1 MNKKISVGAAIVV
14 VALSVLI
21 TFQLTYIGVNNKYE
35 KALSELKDT
44 QLLYDKLAS
53 VDALYRSS
61 YIGEIDE
68 TALVDSVLKGYVDG
82 TGDKYGAYYNKDE
95 FAQIVKDSNAELVG
109 IGINVIYDY
118 EYSAIRI
125 INVMPDSPA
134 LEAGVMPG
142 DLIAYVSGQPMTEL
156 GYSSALSMLRGE
168 EKTFAEMTVLRDGK
182 LVDFKIE
189 RRKITDYTVYSH
201 VYSGDS
207 DIGVVQILEFDN
219 GTPLQFK
226 AALRELE
233 GKGVK
238 KLVFDVRNNPGG
250 QLDSIKEVLDH
261 LLPEGVIIRIQDAA
275 GKEETLM
282 SDASQ
287 VDMPMTVLVNG
298 NTASAAE
305 LFASALRDYGKAKLV
320 GETTYGKGTMQTMM
334 PLYDGS
340 AISVSQNMYS
350 PPVSENYE
358 GVGLKPDITVELPD
372 EIANKS
378 VFLLGEDED
387 LVLIAAVNELTKEN
401 N

>member
-1 MNKKISVGAAIVV
+1 
-14 VALSVLI
+14 
-21 TFQLTYIGVNNKYE
+21 
-35 KALSELKDT
+35 
-44 QLLYDKLAS
+44 
-53 VDALYRSS
+53 
-61 YIGEIDE
+61 
-68 TALVDSVLKGYVDG
+68 
-82 TGDKYGAYYNKDE
+82 
-95 FAQIVKDSNAELVG
+95 
-109 IGINVIYDY
+109 
-118 EYSAIRI
+118 
-125 INVMPDSPA
+125 MPDSPA

-142 DLIAYVSGQPMTEL
+142 DLIAYVNGQPMTEL

-182 LVDFKIE
+182 LIDFKIE

-201 VYSGDS
+201 VYPGNPDV
-207 DIGVVQILEFDN
+207 GVVQILEFDS

-233 GKGVK
+233 AKGVK

-250 QLDSIKEVLDH
+250 QLDSIKDVLDH

-287 VDMPMTVLVNG
+287 VDMPMMVLVNR

-305 LFASALRDYGKAKLV
+305 LFASALRDYNKAKLV
-320 GETTYGKGTMQTMM
+320 GETTYGKGTTQTMM

-340 AISVSQNMYS
+340 AISVSQNTYS
-350 PPVSENYE
+350 PPLSENYE
-358 GVGLKPDITVELPD
+358 GVGLAPDVEVELPR

-378 VFLLGEDED
+378 VFLLGESED

>member
-35 KALSELKDT
+35 KVLSELKDT

-61 YIGEIDE
+61 YIGDIDE

-134 LEAGVMPG
+134 LEAGAMPG

-182 LVDFKIE
+182 LIDFKIE

-201 VYSGDS
+201 VHPDNA
-207 DIGVVQILEFDN
+207 DIGIVQILEFDDS
-219 GTPLQFK
+219 TPLQLK

-233 GKGVK
+233 AKGVS

-250 QLDSIKEVLDH
+250 YLDSIKDVLDY
-261 LLPEGVIIRIQDAA
+261 LLPEGAIIRIQDAA
-275 GKEETLM
+275 GKEEVLT

-287 VDMPMTVLVNG
+287 VDMPMMVLVNG

-305 LFASALRDYGKAKLV
+305 LFASVLRDYGKAKLV
-320 GETTYGKGTMQTMM
+320 GETTYGKGTTQTMM

-340 AISVSQNMYS
+340 AVSVSQNLCL
-350 PPVSENYE
+350 PPISESYE
-358 GVGLKPDITVELPD
+358 GVGLEPDIKIELPD
-372 EIANKS
+372 DITNKS
-378 VFLLGEDED
+378 VFLLGDSED